1 VQTIVRTQTSASLHI
16 FPLRVSSINEA
27 VQAGATRY
35 LQGYATID
43 AGRLC
48 LHLVEQD
55 SASHKNVS
63 DFDVSGDPAAGVLP
77 LAGAVASRVGD
88 RTRRFGTQVAAAIQ
102 AWGEALA
109 AVDPATRNASFERA
123 IELDPDFG
131 EAYLS
136 FAETQVLSGN
146 RPAGLATLERAR
158 TRENLFTDYDRA
170 RVDLLWSELAGNLDE
185 RRRALVALSRLSTT
199 DSRAVAQLGELDYNL
214 RHLDMAVDELRS
226 ALALDPD
233 NPNLLNMLGYAQ
245 VLNGNL
251 DGARDAF
258 ERYRRAAP
266 NDVNPLDSLGEAY
279 FFAGRF
285 AEAERTFLEAHDK
298 MAVKSGVELMKAA
311 QARLYTG
318 DVPGADGLFRRYAD
332 LRHSARDL
340 FADLEV
346 SRWRYVEGKQKEAI
360 SAAESIAANG
370 AGDLDAY
377 ANAQLA
383 IWYTVAGQAPQAQE
397 RAARAVQMAQSPQ
410 VRAASAITRFVT
422 QPKPDP
428 SQWLIAAEQT
438 FGPAASPVKT
448 LAIAYGLLLSRQFGP
463 ASEPFRT
470 LYQQTSPALDGQVRT
485 LYAWTLV
492 ETSRKADAVPL
503 VQIYPMPFGPGDAL
517 FSTLVFP
524 RFLYVRGTA
533 LEATGD
539 HAAARQSL
547 DLFHKFS

>member
-1 VQTIVRTQTSASLHI
+1 V
-16 FPLRVSSINEA
+16 
-27 VQAGATRY
+27 
-35 LQGYATID
+35 D
-43 AGRLC
+43 AGRLR
-48 LHLVEQD
+48 LHFVEQD

-63 DFDVSGDPAAGVLP
+63 DFGVSGDPAAGVLP

-88 RTRRFGTQVAAAIQ
+88 RTRRFGTQIAAAIQ

-109 AVDPATRNASFERA
+109 AADPATRKASFERA
-123 IELDPDFG
+123 IAVDPDFG

-136 FAETQVLSGN
+136 FAETEVLSGN

-170 RVDLLWSELAGNLDE
+170 RVDLLWSELTGNVDE

-199 DSRAVAQLGELDYNL
+199 DSRAVAQLGELDYNS
-214 RHLDMAVDELRS
+214 RRLDMAVDELRS
-226 ALALDPD
+226 ALALDPE

-245 VLNGNL
+245 ALNGNL

-258 ERYRRAAP
+258 ERYRSAAPP

-279 FFAGRF
+279 FFAGKF
-285 AEAERTFLEAHDK
+285 AEAEQTFLAAHNK
-298 MAVKSGVELMKAA
+298 MAVKSGIELVKAA

-318 DVPGADGLFRRYAD
+318 DISGADGLFRRYAD
-332 LRHSARDL
+332 LRHSARDP

-346 SRWRYVEGKQKEAI
+346 SRWRYIEGKQKEAI

-370 AGDLDAY
+370 AGDLGAY

-383 IWYTVAGQAPQAQE
+383 IWYRVAGQAPQAQE
-397 RAARAVQMAQSPQ
+397 RATRAVQMAQSPQ
-410 VRAASAITRFVT
+410 VRAASAIARFVT

-428 SQWLIAAEQT
+428 AQWLITAEQT

-503 VQIYPMPFGPGDAL
+503 VQIYPIPFGPGDAL

-533 LEATGD
+533 LDATGD
-539 HAAARQSL
+539 HAAARQAL
-547 DLFHKFS
+547 ELFRKFPPSEPRP